1 MNWLPTQEEGDKEF
15 EAVKE
20 DVLKKDDEAEIF
32 LWMLSHAASYQAHED
47 VEEVDPKNSSWNA
60 GGKIVVGKLKE
71 YVFFA
76 KKRCWRWVVA
86 HNIMRCK
93 PEKIVSVVPS

>member
-1 MNWLPTQEEGDKEF
+1 M
-15 EAVKE
+15 
-20 DVLKKDDEAEIF
+20 KKDDESEIF

-47 VEEVDPKNSSWNA
+47 VEEVDPKDSSWNA
-60 GGKIVVGKLKE
+60 GGKTYAKVKE

-76 KKRCWRWVVA
+76 KREARVEWWPTD
-86 HNIMRCK
+86 IMRCK